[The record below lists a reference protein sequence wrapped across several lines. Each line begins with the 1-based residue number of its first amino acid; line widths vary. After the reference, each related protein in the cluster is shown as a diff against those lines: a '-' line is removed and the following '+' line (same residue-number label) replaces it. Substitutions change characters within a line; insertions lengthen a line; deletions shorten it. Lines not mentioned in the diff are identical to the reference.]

1 MTKTTIDS
9 TLLEQISKEL
19 DALKRRGVFGDF
31 DGVADALK
39 AAMAE
44 PQDPD
49 SWGAGYEAGYAA
61 GVAEHPAQPV
71 QEQRERELNEVL
83 TERDD
88 AEDFIDALLDEV
100 LGPDR
105 AEWSSAYG
113 RADALEEVRERIA
126 QMLKPSID
134 KAWNRFEAALE
145 QPAQPVQEPEPLDQ
159 LKRLRDVLREEVD
172 RLIAAKAEPVQEFAL
187 IPGTNVRVRLPV
199 QEPVLDPDNGG
210 KTGWPP
216 GLLQD
221 DCRGLSKW
229 LASRPDARQ
238 RLREALAEQ
247 EQDTDCHAQG
257 ICQRSGYCIVQRKPL
272 TETSA
277 ERTLKRMG
285 YTDCGA
291 ELWKPPLGDPAQP
304 SLPTNAE
311 IAWKM
316 GYEAGKC
323 EANGVLD
330 AILPPSLVKPV
341 GIVSHLVK
349 GDVVW
354 QRWPADMP
362 DGTRLWGEVQP

>member
-1 MTKTTIDS
+1 MTKITIDS

-31 DGVADALK
+31 TGVADALK

-71 QEQRERELNEVL
+71 QYHFP
-83 TERDD
+83 D
-88 AEDFIDALLDEV
+88 ATK
-100 LGPDR
+100 
-105 AEWSSAYG
+105 
-113 RADALEEVRERIA
+113 
-126 QMLKPSID
+126 M
-134 KAWNRFEAALE
+134 
-145 QPAQPVQEPEPLDQ
+145 VQEPVQQALCEADRIMGHDDEATEWRERWGHLFTAPAAAEPGQDRLEHLRAFCKWERVNSPHPEGLPHVAEWAVMEID
-159 LKRLRDVLREEVD
+159 RLR
-172 RLIAAKAEPVQEFAL
+172 AAKAQPQEPVQE
-187 IPGTNVRVRLPV
+187 
-199 QEPVLDPDNGG
+199 PDNGG

-247 EQDTDCHAQG
+247 AQDTDCHAQG
-257 ICQRSGYCIVQRKPL
+257 ICQRSGYSIAQRKPL

-285 YTDCGA
+285 YTDCGG
-291 ELWKPPLGDPAQP
+291 ELWKPPLGAPDQP
-304 SLPTNAE
+304 SLLPDAE
-311 IAWKM
+311 TAW
-316 GYEAGKC
+316 
-323 EANGVLD
+323 
-330 AILPPSLVKPV
+330 
-341 GIVSHLVK
+341 
-349 GDVVW
+349 
-354 QRWPADMP
+354 
-362 DGTRLWGEVQP
+362 RLWGEVQP

>member
-71 QEQRERELNEVL
+71 QE
-83 TERDD
+83 
-88 AEDFIDALLDEV
+88 
-100 LGPDR
+100 PD
-105 AEWSSAYG
+105 S
-113 RADALEEVRERIA
+113 
-126 QMLKPSID
+126 
-134 KAWNRFEAALE
+134 
-145 QPAQPVQEPEPLDQ
+145 
-159 LKRLRDVLREEVD
+159 
-172 RLIAAKAEPVQEFAL
+172 
-187 IPGTNVRVRLPV
+187 
-199 QEPVLDPDNGG
+199 GG

-247 EQDTDCHAQG
+247 AQGTDCHAQG
-257 ICQRSGYCIVQRKPL
+257 IRQRSGYCIVQRKPL

-285 YTDCGA
+285 YTDCGG
-291 ELWKPPLGDPAQP
+291 ELWKPPLGAPDQP
-304 SLPTNAE
+304 SLLPDAE
-311 IAWKM
+311 TAW
-316 GYEAGKC
+316 
-323 EANGVLD
+323 
-330 AILPPSLVKPV
+330 
-341 GIVSHLVK
+341 
-349 GDVVW
+349 
-354 QRWPADMP
+354 
-362 DGTRLWGEVQP
+362 RLWGEVQP

>member
-1 MTKTTIDS
+1 MTKITIDIS
-9 TLLEQISKEL
+9 TVKKALEAMLYFPDDISDEMLKSII
-19 DALKRRGVFGDF
+19 ALRT
-31 DGVADALK
+31 AL
-39 AAMAE
+39 AQPQE
-44 PQDPD
+44 PDP
-49 SWGAGYEAGYAA
+49 WGAGYEAGYAA

-71 QEQRERELNEVL
+71 Q
-83 TERDD
+83 DHFPD
-88 AEDFIDALLDEV
+88 ATKTVQA
-100 LGPDR
+100 
-105 AEWSSAYG
+105 
-113 RADALEEVRERIA
+113 
-126 QMLKPSID
+126 
-134 KAWNRFEAALE
+134 
-145 QPAQPVQEPEPLDQ
+145 PVQDPE
-159 LKRLRDVLREEVD
+159 
-172 RLIAAKAEPVQEFAL
+172 
-187 IPGTNVRVRLPV
+187 
-199 QEPVLDPDNGG
+199 NGG